1 MRCKGQ
7 GGSLDQQCYVVH
19 EKEKS
24 REKDAKAKAQ
34 LDKAKT
40 QLCSLLWHSINYFA
54 HSRHGIQFWEK
65 KCALYTNNIYRFHE
79 SIYQMTNLKRQNFD
93 VYLLG

>member
-34 LDKAKT
+34 LDKAKLNYVVSYGT
-40 QLCSLLWHSINYFA
+40 LSIILPIPDMVFNF
-54 HSRHGIQFWEK
+54 EK
-65 KCALYTNNIYRFHE
+65 RNVLYTLTTYIDSMKAY
-79 SIYQMTNLKRQNFD
+79 IKWPT
-93 VYLLG
+93 